1 MASLWSA
8 PRPLGASGLASWSL
22 QRPGHSHHGPARW
35 SGQPQPHPLTQPR
48 PLSAGPRS
56 LGGSVPVTVP
66 GCPPRS
72 PSLHS
77 SSSLSTSPLSSL
89 SQSLSGPLVSSA
101 MTPPQQ
107 PPALRSEPG
116 ALGPSAA
123 SYSSLGEPG
132 PPTWLHRLDSGAA
145 TARGGPL
152 SSLLAVLWGKRMGCT
167 RSLLSGWPCLSPG
180 SRGTWDVTWDPA
192 HSGTSPRF
200 ISSSGTVHSCAAP
213 DTLRPHMP
221 PRRRPHSSRAS
232 RLKRGGFGG
241 QGSRGDSSDLSSS
254 SAYAP

>member
-167 RSLLSGWPCLSPG
+167 RSLLSGWPCHLGVGGPGMSLGTQRTVAPALALFPHQGRFTRVPPLTLSGPTCLPVGDPTAPG
-180 SRGTWDVTWDPA
+180 P
-192 HSGTSPRF
+192 
-200 ISSSGTVHSCAAP
+200 P
-213 DTLRPHMP
+213 D
-221 PRRRPHSSRAS
+221 
-232 RLKRGGFGG
+232 
-241 QGSRGDSSDLSSS
+241 
-254 SAYAP
+254 